1 MTRLVSTVNNTQV
14 NPISQM
20 HTHSDKEREKGMGE
34 GRGKEREGKQ
44 TERER
49 ESESERQREWGEHMH
64 TCKQANSLPP
74 ILISSWLSEVL
85 LNRIYFPGC

>member
-49 ESESERQREWGEHMH
+49 ARVKDRENGVN
-64 TCKQANSLPP
+64 TCTHANKPTP
-74 ILISSWLSEVL
+74 FL
-85 LNRIYFPGC
+85 LY